1 MEKILFIGD
10 CGNFKNTSNG
20 VYAKNIQLFN
30 RLKEVFVTL
39 KHVNTNNWKKNPSVL
54 LNVLRSIWQ
63 YRKKDIIISLNTYS
77 SYKLIKIVKRLFP
90 SIRLN
95 YFVIG
100 GILPNFISQLEMK
113 QRECYSIV
121 KWFMVESQEM
131 KRKMELLGYK
141 NVIHIPNF
149 KKIAY
154 IPEKSTE
161 TSVPFRFV
169 FLSRIIPEKGCDLI
183 MEATRRINKEI
194 GEDKFLVHF
203 YGKIDDSYESQFLK
217 IINEIPNAEYKGF
230 LNLAD
235 VSNYDV
241 LASYSAMLFPT
252 FWKGEGFPG
261 ILIDAMI
268 AGTPVI
274 ASEWGY
280 NTEIIE
286 NGTTGIIIKSK
297 NVDELANAMNSF
309 ICNHSKVVEMT
320 RHCRI
325 QAMEYDTAKVLN
337 KDLFA
342 KILKKEIE

>member
-30 RLKEVFVTL
+30 RLKEVFASL

-54 LNVLRSIWQ
+54 LNVLCSIWQ
-63 YRKKDIIISLNTYS
+63 YRKKDIILSLNTYS
-77 SYKLIKIVKRLFP
+77 SYKLIKIVKMLFP
-90 SIRLN
+90 AIRLN

-100 GILPNFISQLEMK
+100 GILPDFISQLEMK

-154 IPEKSTE
+154 IPEKNTE
-161 TSVPFRFV
+161 IPVPFRFV

-183 MEATRRINKEI
+183 MKVTRRMNKEI
-194 GEDKFLVHF
+194 GEDKFIVHF
-203 YGKIDDSYESQFLK
+203 YGKIEDSYKSHFLNA
-217 IINEIPNAEYKGF
+217 INELPNAEYKGF

-235 VSNYDV
+235 ISNYDV
-241 LASYSAMLFPT
+241 LASYSTMLFPT

-274 ASEWGY
+274 ASDWGY
-280 NTEIIE
+280 NTEIID
-286 NGTTGIIIKSK
+286 NGTTGVIIKSK
-297 NVDELANAMNSF
+297 DVDALANAMNSF
-309 ICNHSKVVEMT
+309 ICNKPKVAEMVQ
-320 RHCRI
+320 HCRR
-325 QAMEYDTAKVLN
+325 QAMEYDTARVLN
-337 KDLFA
+337 NELFQ
-342 KILKKEIE
+342 KILKKEYE